1 MKYENKAFLFDL
13 DGVIIDSEPNYD
25 KFWNNTAKKYN
36 ISIDNFPAVIK
47 GNTLKAIL
55 EKYFHNYPIEI
66 QKQIIKESSDFELNM
81 DYPPIPGALDFIRL
95 LKDNNLPVALVT
107 SSDNKKVQSVISRLK
122 LESVFN
128 SIVTANRIS
137 EGKPNPECFLLAA
150 QDLKKNPH
158 DCIVFE
164 DSFAGIEAA
173 HSANMKI
180 IALSTTNPTHL
191 LQEKSNIVIPN
202 FNGITIQTL
211 NSWVI

>member
-1 MKYENKAFLFDL
+1 MEYKDKAFLFDL
-13 DGVIIDSEPNYD
+13 DGVIIDSESNYD
-25 KFWNNTAKKYN
+25 KFWDNTAKKYN
-36 ISIDNFPAVIK
+36 ISIDNFPAIIK

-55 EKYFHNYPIEI
+55 EKYFYHYPAEI

-95 LKDNNLPVALVT
+95 LKINNLHIALVT
-107 SSDNKKVQSVISRLK
+107 SSDDRKVESVISRLK

-173 HSANMKI
+173 HKANMKI
-180 IALSTTNPTHL
+180 VALSTTNTAQQ
-191 LQEKSNIVIPN
+191 LQEKSNIIIPN
-202 FNGITIQTL
+202 FEGITMQTL
-211 NSWVI
+211 NSWTI

>member
-1 MKYENKAFLFDL
+1 MEYKDKAFLFDL
-13 DGVIIDSEPNYD
+13 DGVIIDSESNYD
-25 KFWNNTAKKYN
+25 KFWDNTAKKYN
-36 ISIDNFPAVIK
+36 ISIDNFPAIIK

-55 EKYFHNYPIEI
+55 EKYFYHYPAEI

-95 LKDNNLPVALVT
+95 LKINNLPIALVT
-107 SSDNKKVQSVISRLK
+107 SSDDRKVESVISRLK

-173 HSANMKI
+173 HNANMKI
-180 IALSTTNPTHL
+180 VALSTTNTAQQ
-191 LQEKSNIVIPN
+191 LQEKSNIIIPN
-202 FNGITIQTL
+202 FEGITMQTL
-211 NSWVI
+211 NSWTI